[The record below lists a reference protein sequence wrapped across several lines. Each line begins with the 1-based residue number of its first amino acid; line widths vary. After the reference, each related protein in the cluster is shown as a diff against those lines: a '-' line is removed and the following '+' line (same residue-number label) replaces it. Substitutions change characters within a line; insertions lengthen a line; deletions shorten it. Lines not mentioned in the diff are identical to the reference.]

1 VARESDLV
9 IRDAS
14 GRVVWDPSEY
24 AFEQGE
30 APDSVNPSLWRQ
42 AQLNNRHGLYRVA
55 DRVYQVRGY
64 DLANLSILIGDTGWI
79 LVDPLTSRETAAEAL
94 ALAREH
100 LGEAPIRAVILTHS
114 HIDHFGG
121 IQAVVSPEDVAKRGV
136 RIIAPL
142 GMVEAATSENVLAG
156 IAMGRRSSFMYG
168 MPLERGPR
176 GHVGS
181 GLGKAPAQGSFGL
194 LPPTDIV
201 DHTGQTLTIDGI
213 DFVFTWA
220 PDSEAPTE
228 LTFYLPQWKVYCS
241 AEIATHTLHNLYTLR
256 GAKVRDGLK
265 WSGYLHDVIHRFA
278 DMETTLASHHWPM
291 WGNER
296 IIEHLKKQ
304 RDLYKYIHDQSL
316 RLANAGYTSREIA
329 ETIEL
334 PPALAQSF
342 PERGYYGTLRHNAKA
357 VYQLYLGWY
366 DGNPANLN
374 PLPPVEAGVKYVE
387 FMGGRDAALEKA
399 RGSFATG
406 EYRWAATVLNHLVF
420 ADAQDQEAKELL
432 AKTYDQLGYQ
442 AESGPWR
449 DVYLTGALEL
459 RHGVSGSPLEPADAI
474 DLLRNLPVERFFD
487 AMASRVVGP
496 EAAARDYR
504 FNFVFTDLEES
515 YPVTLEN
522 SVLNYRS
529 AEPDPQADA
538 TVRLTREMWLRLVT
552 QQAGLR
558 DLLFSDQMSIEGSR
572 LSLLEFFRKL
582 ETPTGNFPI
591 VTP

>member
-1 VARESDLV
+1 
-9 IRDAS
+9 
-14 GRVVWDPSEY
+14 
-24 AFEQGE
+24 
-30 APDSVNPSLWRQ
+30 
-42 AQLNNRHGLYRVA
+42 
-55 DRVYQVRGY
+55 
-64 DLANLSILIGDTGWI
+64 
-79 LVDPLTSRETAAEAL
+79 
-94 ALAREH
+94 
-100 LGEAPIRAVILTHS
+100 
-114 HIDHFGG
+114 
-121 IQAVVSPEDVAKRGV
+121 
-136 RIIAPL
+136 
-142 GMVEAATSENVLAG
+142 
-156 IAMGRRSSFMYG
+156 
-168 MPLERGPR
+168 
-176 GHVGS
+176 
-181 GLGKAPAQGSFGL
+181 
-194 LPPTDIV
+194 
-201 DHTGQTLTIDGI
+201 
-213 DFVFTWA
+213 
-220 PDSEAPTE
+220 
-228 LTFYLPQWKVYCS
+228 
-241 AEIATHTLHNLYTLR
+241 
-256 GAKVRDGLK
+256 
-265 WSGYLHDVIHRFA
+265 
-278 DMETTLASHHWPM
+278 
-291 WGNER
+291 
-296 IIEHLKKQ
+296 
-304 RDLYKYIHDQSL
+304 
-316 RLANAGYTSREIA
+316 
-329 ETIEL
+329 
-334 PPALAQSF
+334 
-342 PERGYYGTLRHNAKA
+342 
-357 VYQLYLGWY
+357 
-366 DGNPANLN
+366 
-374 PLPPVEAGVKYVE
+374 
-387 FMGGRDAALEKA
+387 MGGRVAALEKA

-515 YPVTLEN
+515 YQVTLEN